1 MRRSPLAVM
10 LCLGAFAACL
20 WIVARAHYSTDLSAF
35 LPSTPDVRQRLL
47 VKLLRE
53 GPTSQLVL
61 IAIEGSDLATRARLS
76 HELAAKLR
84 THREFSAIAN
94 GEQQGYEADGAVL
107 FGHRYL
113 LSQAVAPERFTVQ
126 GLTQAMQDALAQQGG
141 TLGLMGTD
149 WLARDPTAEMPQV
162 LDQLDSTAHPRTVA
176 GVWVSQDGA
185 RAVLMA
191 RTVAAGADSDGQIR
205 AIAIIRTAFSE
216 LPVHSAGAVPATL
229 TLSGPGVFAADA
241 RHTIQHEVG
250 RLSALSTL
258 LIGTLLLLVYRSV
271 ILLILGFL
279 PVICGALAGLA
290 AVALTFDVVYGVT
303 LGFGVTLIGEAV
315 DYSVYL
321 FVQGGGLNRAR
332 GSSPAQGGATSLWPV
347 IWLGMLTSVCGF
359 ASLLPSAFPSLAQ
372 LGVYTIAGLVA
383 AACTTRYVLPSLLP
397 AATKLDSLRLP
408 TRLAAQ
414 AIVELRRARPLIWQ
428 LALLAV
434 LTLFLHRGHL
444 WNRELSALSP
454 VSLADQRRDAGLRA
468 DLGAADVSDL
478 VTVSGGDA
486 EQVLRAAEQVGARL
500 DSLVSHHEL
509 AGYDSPSRYLPSQ
522 ATQQARRD
530 SLPEE
535 STLRARVAAAADAA
549 GLNAPQLK
557 PFIADVTAARRA
569 PLLSRHDLE
578 GTALAT
584 AVDSLLVQ
592 LGAEWTAL
600 LPLRSADQGHGSAG
614 VDGARLQQALSSVS
628 VPGVRIAALNL
639 KQEADALYGEY
650 LQSALRL
657 CCAGLGAI
665 ALLLCFTLRSA
676 ARAARVLLPLAL
688 AALAVA
694 AGFALS
700 HRPMN
705 LLHLIGLLLIFAVGS
720 NYALF
725 FDRGARQPDP
735 AVAARIQSSLLLA
748 NLATIIAFGVLASSH
763 VPVLS
768 ALGSTVAPG
777 AFLALLFSAILAG
790 GESRVAPGD
799 ARAA

>member
-1 MRRSPLAVM
+1 MRRSLPVT
-10 LCLGAFAACL
+10 LCLAAFVACL

-61 IAIEGSDLATRARLS
+61 MSIEGSDLSTRARLS

-84 THREFSAIAN
+84 AHKEFSDVAN
-94 GEQQGYEADGAVL
+94 GEQQGFERDGAVL
-107 FGHRYL
+107 LRNRYL
-113 LSQAVAPERFTVQ
+113 LSQSVAPEKFTVK
-126 GLTQAMQDALAQQGG
+126 GLTQAMEAALAQQGG

-149 WLARDPTAEMPQV
+149 WLARDPTAEMPQI
-162 LDQLDSTAHPRTVA
+162 LDQLDTSSHPRTVA

-185 RAVLMA
+185 RAILMA
-191 RTVAAGADSDGQIR
+191 RTVASGADSDGQIR
-205 AIAIIRTAFSE
+205 AIALIRNAFSE
-216 LPVHSAGAVPATL
+216 LQLRSAGVAPATL
-229 TLSGPGVFAADA
+229 VLSGPGVFAADA

-250 RLSALSTL
+250 RLSAVSML
-258 LIGTLLLLVYRSV
+258 LIGTLLLLVYRSF
-271 ILLILGFL
+271 ILLMLGFL

-321 FVQGGGLNRAR
+321 FVQAR
-332 GSSPAQGGATSLWPV
+332 GLSPGHGMSAGKDGAISLWPV

-372 LGVYTIAGLVA
+372 LGLYTIAGLTA
-383 AACTTRYVLPSLLP
+383 AALATRFVLPSLLS
-397 AATKLDSLRLP
+397 AAPTANALRLP
-408 TRLAAQ
+408 TELLAR
-414 AIVELRRARPLIWQ
+414 AIARLRRARPALWP

-434 LTLFLHRGHL
+434 LALFLNRDHL

-454 VSLADQRRDAGLRA
+454 VSLAEQRRDAALRA

-478 VTVSGGDA
+478 VTVSGADP
-486 EQVLRAAEQVGARL
+486 EQVLQASEQVSAKL
-500 DSLVSHHEL
+500 DALVSSHEL
-509 AGYDSPSRYLPSQ
+509 AGYDSPSRYLPST
-522 ATQQARRD
+522 ATQQTRRD

-535 STLRARVAAAADAA
+535 STLRARVAVAADAA
-549 GLNAPQLK
+549 GLNASKLE
-557 PFIADVTAARRA
+557 PFIADVTAARHA
-569 PLLSRHDLE
+569 PLLGRHDLE
-578 GTALAT
+578 GTTLGT
-584 AVDSLLVQ
+584 AVDSLLVP
-592 LGAEWTAL
+592 LGSSWTAL
-600 LPLRSADQGHGSAG
+600 LPLRSSGAGEGAAD
-614 VDGARLQQALSSVS
+614 VDAARLQQALSSLS
-628 VPGVRIAALNL
+628 VPGVQIAALNL
-639 KQEADALYGEY
+639 KREADALYGEY
-650 LQSALRL
+650 LHSALRL

-665 ALLLCFTLRSA
+665 ALLLCFALRSF
-676 ARAARVLLPLAL
+676 ARAGRVLLPLSL
-688 AALAVA
+688 AALAVS

-725 FDRGARQPDP
+725 FDRSAHQPDR
-735 AVAARIQSSLLLA
+735 AVAARVLSSLLLA
-748 NLATIIAFGVLASSH
+748 NLTTIIAFGVLATSH

-790 GESRVAPGD
+790 GEAAAAPGD
-799 ARAA
+799 ADAG